1 MATLSGAVRWRDTG
15 KPVPNA
21 DVVIRLGARERARA
35 LTDAEGR
42 FKIERL
48 RDRTDYELRVVALGS
63 EPFTT
68 TVTVSTRPSLFVL
81 IPLEPAVVSVTT
93 VPVPQPPPTSPGAP
107 MTAPIPPGAATTTAT
122 LPPPAGQGTPPEFDA
137 LTATVA
143 SDPRFDLNAP
153 VNIAEAQEA
162 RRLYTVGNYVLARIP
177 AAIASLNQALNTST
191 PVGGTNGQTTLPLTN
206 KTQLVA
212 THQATIDGILELASD
227 NTRTEADL
235 LSAVRAQF
243 DLGTAAVS
251 SVNTAFRASFREF
264 VGLCANDL
272 LAVDPNVVRT
282 SSPPWDPQKIEEL
295 FNFLK
300 RVKRS
305 LIRLVETMSVAGTL
319 GSRSLIAKWSTV
331 LKRSID
337 VVNDVGQ
344 NYVGDDDADRRHI
357 WSVVAELNRV
367 SKASIDPYIVHAR
380 EGGDLLDDAISVY
393 DQLRS
398 RTGLT
403 KEDQGHLRELF
414 FDAAIYNI
422 AGAPVSDR
430 LRRNALLIQEHWIP
444 SWT

>member
-1 MATLSGAVRWRDTG
+1 MATLSGSVRWRDTG
-15 KPVPNA
+15 KPVPHA
-21 DVVIRLGARERARA
+21 DVVIRLGSRERARV
-35 LTDAEGR
+35 TDAEGQ
-42 FKIERL
+42 FKFASL
-48 RDRTDYELRVVALGS
+48 KDGVDYELRVVALGS
-63 EPFTT
+63 EPFTAI
-68 TVTVSTRPSLFVL
+68 VTPSTRPPLVVL
-81 IPLEPAVVSVTT
+81 IPLEPVVVSVTT
-93 VPVPQPPPTSPGAP
+93 VPVPQPPPTSPGGTP
-107 MTAPIPPGAATTTAT
+107 MTFPIPPVPTITAT
-122 LPPPAGQGTPPEFDA
+122 VPPQGGQLPPPEFDA
-137 LTATVA
+137 LTALVA

-162 RRLYTVGNYVLARIP
+162 RRLYTVGNYVLAKIP
-177 AAIASLNQALNTST
+177 AAVASLNQALNTST

-212 THQATIDGILELASD
+212 THQPTIDGILELASD

-235 LSAVRAQF
+235 LVAVRAQF

-251 SVNTAFRASFREF
+251 NVNTAFRSSLREF

-300 RVKRS
+300 RAKRS

-319 GSRSLIAKWSTV
+319 GSRSLTAKWATV

-337 VVNDVGQ
+337 VLSDVGQ

-414 FDAAIYNI
+414 FDPAIYNV

-444 SWT
+444 SWA